1 MRLWFKRLGSRI
13 IYPYDDEKGLLNGE
27 KQGKDSN
34 SKEYGS
40 HTLRFLIRIWR
51 YIRFV
56 AGIRIRLTHNITTP
70 LLMALFLPLIL
81 LAVST
86 LVLLRIFGGKTF
98 LEAVVV
104 NKTPRVRE
112 ISSQIDKPFVI
123 GCAEPQVDQPRAN
136 AVLVVLA
143 RNSEIEGVTQS
154 IRSLERHF
162 NRWFNYPYVFLND
175 EPFNSTFKQAIMN
188 VTKSR
193 VEFGTIDEKDWNFP
207 EWADEEEVAEAIAQQ
222 GDRAIM
228 YGNMESYHK
237 MCRFYSGKFFN
248 HPLLLKYDWYW
259 RVEPDVKYFCDITYD
274 PFVYMQK
281 HNKVYGFTIVIKELV
296 ETVPNL
302 FRQTTKFK
310 RERNMTSTGLW
321 ELFIKHPGDDELEK
335 AETNNRD
342 SGSVR
347 RKKAA
352 EKKRKEEE
360 QKQREQELKEHLP
373 DEAFLDKDSYRRNKY
388 KKLSYE
394 WDEWDAEDG
403 YVHPEAMY
411 GEVYNMCHF
420 WSNFEIARMDFFR
433 SKEYSDFFD
442 SLERSGG
449 FWTERW
455 GDAPVHS
462 LAAGLFLEP
471 EQVHYFRDIGY
482 RHTTIQHCPA
492 NAPQRQR
499 PHVPYITDEN
509 DKQQLEEDEYW
520 ANYDPEVIN
529 GVGCR
534 CRCDKDVVEIEG
546 KDGSCLSRWVDI
558 VGGWV

>member
-1 MRLWFKRLGSRI
+1 MRLWFKQIGSRI
-13 IYPYDDEKGLLNGE
+13 IYPSNEDKGLLVDDESEHE
-27 KQGKDSN
+27 KAHPSR
-34 SKEYGS
+34 YGS
-40 HTLRFLIRIWR
+40 ITFRFISKVWHYILYLIRIR
-51 YIRFV
+51 
-56 AGIRIRLTHNITTP
+56 IRITHNITTP
-70 LLMALFLPLIL
+70 LFMALLLPITL
-81 LAVST
+81 LS
-86 LVLLRIFGGKTF
+86 LVIVCLTQAFSGKKLLPN
-98 LEAVVV
+98 VV
-104 NKTPRVRE
+104 NRMPKVRE

-123 GCAEPQVDQPRAN
+123 GCVEPQVDQPRAN
-136 AVLVVLA
+136 AALVVLA
-143 RNSEIEGVTQS
+143 RNSEIEGVSQS
-154 IRSLERHF
+154 ISSLERHF

-188 VTKSR
+188 LTSSK
-193 VEFGTIDEKDWNFP
+193 VEFGMIDERDWNFP
-207 EWADEEEVAEAIAQQ
+207 EWADEEQVAEAIAQQ

-274 PFVYMQK
+274 PFIYMQR

-302 FRQTTKFK
+302 FRETVKFK
-310 RERNMTSTGLW
+310 RARNMTSTGLW
-321 ELFIKHPGDDELEK
+321 DLFIKHPGDDELEK
-335 AETNNRD
+335 AETINRD

-347 RKKAA
+347 RKKQEEKLRKEQ
-352 EKKRKEEE
+352 EKKE
-360 QKQREQELKEHLP
+360 REAELKEQLP
-373 DEAFLDKDSYRRNKY
+373 DEAFLDTDRHRWD
-388 KKLSYE
+388 KLSYE
-394 WDEWDAEDG
+394 WDDWDTEEG
-403 YVHPEAMY
+403 NVHPEAMY

-449 FWTERW
+449 FWAERW

-499 PHVPYITDEN
+499 PHIPYITDKN
-509 DKQQLEEDEYW
+509 DKKQLEDDEYW
-520 ANYDPEVIN
+520 ANYDSEVTN

-534 CRCDKDVVEIEG
+534 CRCDKDVVEVEG
-546 KDGSCLSRWVDI
+546 KDGSCLSRWVEI
-558 VGGWV
+558 IGGWV